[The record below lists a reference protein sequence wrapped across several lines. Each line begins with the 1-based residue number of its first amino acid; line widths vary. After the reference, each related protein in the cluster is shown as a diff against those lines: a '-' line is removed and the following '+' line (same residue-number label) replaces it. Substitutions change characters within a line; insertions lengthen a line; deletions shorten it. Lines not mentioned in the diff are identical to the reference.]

1 MKYKVTLNG
10 RTYEVEVEAG
20 KAMCVAEYEAYAP
33 TSAPIVAVAAPA
45 AAPVAAPAAAPA
57 AGVTVTGGESV
68 NAPMPGNI
76 LKVCVTKGQTVK
88 EGDLLCVLEAM
99 KMENEIYAP
108 CAGTVSAVPV
118 SKGSTVNTGDLLVAI
133 GGTVV
138 AAAPA
143 PVAAPAPAPA
153 AAPVAAPAPAA
164 APAPVAGEAVKAP
177 MPGNILR
184 VNVSAG
190 QAVKEGEVLLVLEAM
205 KMENEIM
212 APKAGTVKQVLVQ
225 KGSTVN
231 TDDVLVVLG

>member
-33 TSAPIVAVAAPA
+33 AAAPA
-45 AAPVAAPAAAPA
+45 AAPVAAAPVAAAPAAAPAA

-68 NAPMPGNI
+68 KAPMPGNI
-76 LKVCVTKGQTVK
+76 LKVNVKVGQSVK

-143 PVAAPAPAPA
+143 PVAAPAPA
-153 AAPVAAPAPAA
+153 A
-164 APAPVAGEAVKAP
+164 APAPVAGTPVKAP
-177 MPGNILR
+177 MPGNILK
-184 VNVSAG
+184 VNVSNG
-190 QAVKEGEVLLVLEAM
+190 QAVKEGEVLCVLEAM

-212 APKAGTVKQVLVQ
+212 APKAGTVAQVLVS

-231 TDDVLVVLG
+231 TDDTLVVLG